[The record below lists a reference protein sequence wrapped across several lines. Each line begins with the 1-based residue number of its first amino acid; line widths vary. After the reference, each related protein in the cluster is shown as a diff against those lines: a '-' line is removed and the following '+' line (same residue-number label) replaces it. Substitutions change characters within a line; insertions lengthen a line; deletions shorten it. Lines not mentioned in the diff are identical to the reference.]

1 MTADFDVR
9 RYREKIQEMVMER
22 LSVPAGELDLKGLM
36 GEIVAT
42 AESELAEH
50 LSDDGELACR
60 AGCGTCCMLNVAV
73 LFPEVVAIVDYVLE
87 SWPPDRLR
95 TLVRRLDQLCRRVAG
110 LDDEARLSLREFCA
124 FLDEQ
129 GACAIYPVRP
139 LICRSVTSTDAE
151 RCREV
156 LDEPW
161 PGAARPVLM
170 HLTQKDLMEATFIG
184 LGNALEESWFDSRS
198 GQLTVGVQQLLENPR
213 LKEHFLAKRPV
224 WDEIPGGG
232 SVF

>member
-1 MTADFDVR
+1 MTTDFDVR
-9 RYREKIQEMVMER
+9 QYREEIHGMVMEQ
-22 LSVPAGELDLKGLM
+22 LSVPAEEINLNGLM
-36 GEIVAT
+36 EQVVAT
-42 AESELAEH
+42 AEAKLDEH
-50 LSDDGELACR
+50 LTDHEEIACEY
-60 AGCGTCCMLNVAV
+60 GCGSCCMLNVAV

-87 SWPPDRLR
+87 SWPPERQRGLI
-95 TLVRRLDQLCRRVAG
+95 RRVAQLSRRVAG
-110 LDDEARLSLREFCA
+110 LDDEERLSLQEPCA

-139 LICRSVTSTDAE
+139 LICRSVTSTDAV

-170 HLTQKDLMEATFIG
+170 HLLQKNLMEATFIG
-184 LGNALEESWFDSRS
+184 LGDALEDAGFDTRS

-213 LKEHFLAKRPV
+213 LKDHFLAKRPV
-224 WDEIPGGG
+224 WDELPRGGL
-232 SVF
+232 F

>member
-1 MTADFDVR
+1 MTTDFDVR
-9 RYREKIQEMVMER
+9 QYQEKIHTMVMEQ
-22 LSVPAGELDLKGLM
+22 LSVTAEEIDLKGLM
-36 GEIVAT
+36 GQVVAT
-42 AESELAEH
+42 AEAELDEH
-50 LSDDGELACR
+50 LTDHEEIACQ
-60 AGCGTCCMLNVAV
+60 AGCGSCCMLNVAV

-87 SWPPDRLR
+87 SWPPERQRALI
-95 TLVRRLDQLCRRVAG
+95 RRVDQLSRQVAG
-110 LDDEARLSLREFCA
+110 LDDEARLSLREHCA

-151 RCREV
+151 RCRES

-170 HLTQKDLMEATFIG
+170 HLLQKNLMEATFIG
-184 LGNALEESWFDSRS
+184 LGDALEDAGFDTRS

-213 LKEHFLAKRPV
+213 LKERFLAKRPV

-232 SVF
+232 FF